1 MTEPSSE
8 SRQTTERG
16 TNDMSEEKHI
26 LTPEEEAELMLKLR
40 NLKVIFPNS
49 HGIVKAVEGIDM
61 DIKKGE
67 CVALVGESGCGKSV
81 TSLAIMKLLSTPP
94 AMIKVDELKVDGEE
108 LKDYTNKRMQSVRGG
123 KISMIFQDA
132 LTALNPVM
140 TIGKQISE
148 VFLNHS
154 VGYEADGDN
163 SKKRVRMS
171 KKEAKERA
179 IRALELVGVPD
190 PARRYND
197 FPHQLSGGM
206 RQRVLI
212 AMAFACSP
220 ELIIADE
227 PTTALD
233 VTIQAQVLDVLKKMQ
248 KSHGTSLLLITHD
261 LSIVANMA
269 DRIYVMY
276 CGKIVEVS
284 PAYELFKKPY
294 HPYTRGLLGAIP
306 KLSDEKH
313 VFMQIPDSVPN
324 PMNKPEGCYFSP
336 RCAYATEEC
345 RTKMPPLVDVGG
357 SRCVRCYHSF
367 DKEEIKNAK

>member
-1 MTEPSSE
+1 MA
-8 SRQTTERG
+8 
-16 TNDMSEEKHI
+16 DEKRI
-26 LTPEEEAELMLKLR
+26 LTPEEENELMLKLR
-40 NLKVIFPNS
+40 NLKVIFPNA
-49 HGIVKAVEGIDM
+49 HGIVKAVEGIDI

-67 CVALVGESGCGKSV
+67 CIALVGESGCGKSV
-81 TSLAIMKLLSTPP
+81 TSLAIMKLLSSPP
-94 AMIKVDELKVDGEE
+94 ALMHVDELKVDGEE
-108 LKDYTNKRMQSVRGG
+108 LKDYSNKRMQSVRGG

-154 VGYEADGDN
+154 GNTEEGAP
-163 SKKRVRMS
+163 RMS
-171 KKEAKERA
+171 KKEAKARA
-179 IRALELVGVPD
+179 IQALELVGVPD

-212 AMAFACSP
+212 AMAFACNP

-313 VFMQIPDSVPN
+313 VFVQIPDSVPN
-324 PMNKPEGCYFSP
+324 PMNKPQGCYFSP

-345 RTKMPPLVDVGG
+345 RQAMPPLTDLGG
-357 SRCVRCYHSF
+357 GRCVRCFHSF
-367 DKEEIKNAK
+367 DKTED